1 MAIDPTAF
9 RRVLGQFP
17 TGVAIVTALNRDG
30 NPTGWMVRS
39 FFSISLDPPLVGF
52 SVAKES
58 TSWPQI
64 KQIGSFCV
72 NILAEDQQEL
82 CEAFAGGSAERFAGV
97 QWDTVLTANPRI
109 HGSLAWIDCVI
120 QQAYEAGD
128 HEICV
133 AAVKAL
139 DVAREA
145 GPLVF
150 FRGGYG

>member
-1 MAIDPTAF
+1 M
-9 RRVLGQFP
+9 
-17 TGVAIVTALNRDG
+17 TALNRDG
-30 NPTGWMVRS
+30 SPTGLTVRS
-39 FFSISLDPPLVGF
+39 FFSVSLDPPLVGF

-58 TSWPQI
+58 KSWPQVR
-64 KQIGSFCV
+64 QIGSFCV

-82 CEAFAGGSAERFAGV
+82 CAAFARDGTEKFAEV
-97 QWDTVLTANPRI
+97 QWDTVLTTNPRI
-109 HGSLAWIDCVI
+109 HGSLAWIDCEI
-120 QQAYEAGD
+120 QQTYEAGG

-133 AAVKAL
+133 AGVKAL

>member
-1 MAIDPTAF
+1 M
-9 RRVLGQFP
+9 
-17 TGVAIVTALNRDG
+17 TALNRDEG
-30 NPTGWMVRS
+30 PTGLAVRS

-52 SVAKES
+52 SVAKDS
-58 TSWPQI
+58 KSWPQI

-82 CEAFAGGSAERFAGV
+82 CADFARSSAGKFAGV
-97 QWDTVLTANPRI
+97 QWDTVLTTNPRI
-109 HGSLAWIDCVI
+109 HGSLAWIDCEI
-120 QQAYEAGD
+120 QQTYEAGD

-133 AAVKAL
+133 AGVKAL